1 MSDSP
6 TSYQIGKKRMT
17 FFILL
22 VVVMAGLNVALLV
35 QNRTLKAAAATPSGS
50 RSIALKAGKVLPTLT
65 GLDAEG
71 HKLTFDYGADP
82 RKTVL
87 LVFSP
92 RCPYCTENMPDWRAL
107 AQGIDPKSYRM
118 VAVSL
123 LSEGAKE
130 YVATHGLSDVPV
142 ITDPD
147 PKNRVAYEMNL
158 SPQMVLIGPDG
169 TAEKVWTGLLRGA
182 ERDEVEQLLGV
193 KLPAPALK

>member
-1 MSDSP
+1 MS
-6 TSYQIGKKRMT
+6 
-17 FFILL
+17 FFALL
-22 VVVMAGLNVALLV
+22 VVLMAGLNVALLV
-35 QNRTLKAAAATPSGS
+35 QNRTLKAAAAKPGGGS
-50 RSIALKAGKVLPTLT
+50 RSVALKAGKALPTLT

-71 HKLTFDYGADP
+71 RKLTFDYGADL

-87 LVFSP
+87 LIFSP
-92 RCPYCTENMPDWRAL
+92 RCPYCTENMPNWRAL
-107 AQGIDPKSYRM
+107 AQGIDPKSYRV

-123 LSEGAKE
+123 LPEGVKE

-142 ITDPD
+142 IADPD

-158 SPQMVLIGPDG
+158 TPQTLLIGQDG

-193 KLPAPALK
+193 ELPPPASK